1 MWAKLSIIL
10 LALSLGG
17 CISLGGD
24 DKEEKQTGLGER
36 DIKYYSNKTVT

>member
-1 MWAKLSIIL
+1 MLAKLSITL

-24 DKEEKQTGLGER
+24 EK
-36 DIKYYSNKTVT
+36 KKNK